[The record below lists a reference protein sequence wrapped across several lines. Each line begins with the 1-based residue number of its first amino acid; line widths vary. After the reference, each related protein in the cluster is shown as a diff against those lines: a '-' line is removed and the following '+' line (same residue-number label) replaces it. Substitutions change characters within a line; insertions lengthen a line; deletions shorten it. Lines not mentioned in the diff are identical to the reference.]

1 MIKINDKL
9 KKLNDYTESVN
20 PQSQQVPAI
29 IPDVKN
35 AYFNHTDLA
44 PKYTAGENVKIE
56 NGVISKT
63 DTTYTGDNRIITVD
77 EETKKISAKN
87 ASSNAYHEGD
97 NEAIKFSENGSTHVT
112 TMRLNSIA
120 LSGLPATQQKQ
131 PVYRV
136 SNINNP
142 ANTYTHFAGH
152 SNKVFTLLDPIWEED
167 NSKSTGFTRFFADR
181 VVCTDL
187 YGQISKTITISDLNQ
202 INQITLHQHN
212 LMNVY
217 FDYQFFVNHFG
228 KEIYISKTVTTDPI
242 NKGCK
247 FFILNTNTKKLKVFI
262 YSCGMICVGRT
273 TDTLKEVCLHDISFL
288 EWINGINGDTFNY
301 VLKPYKMKMGY
312 NGICIDVPQ
321 YNNIWYDIN
330 GDEALPLVGYYMG
343 QTYPTPTI
351 LEHYKFFTTPDPN
364 SEINDARYEFWD
376 YNAKKISCS
385 YYLRREYPT
394 DPQDLPQL
402 PIYSGTLTRPAEFYP
417 RSENEYF
424 SSFKFIVAGIDESDP
439 EYNVLYLVDSRF

>member
-87 ASSNAYHEGD
+87 ASSNAYSPGD
-97 NEAIKFSENGSTHVT
+97 NNAIRFSENTSTRVT
-112 TMRLNSIA
+112 TMSLNNIA
-120 LSGLPATQQKQ
+120 LSGLPITQQKQ

-142 ANTYTHFAGH
+142 AYTYTHFAGH
-152 SNKVFTLLDPIWEED
+152 SNKPLILIDPIWEED

-202 INQITLHQHN
+202 INQIAIHQHN

-217 FDYQFFVNHFG
+217 FDYQFFVNHYG
-228 KEIYISKTVTTDPI
+228 KEIYISKTVTTDPK

-247 FFILNTNTKKLKVFI
+247 FFILNNNTKKLKVFI

-273 TDTLKEVCLHDISFL
+273 TDTLKEVCLHDISFS
-288 EWINGINGDTFNY
+288 EWINGVNGDTFNY
-301 VLKPYKMKMGY
+301 VLKPFKMKMGY
-312 NGICIDVPQ
+312 NGICIDIPA
-321 YNNIWYDIN
+321 YNNTWYDIN
-330 GDEALPLVGYYMG
+330 GDEAVPLNSYYMG
-343 QTYPTPTI
+343 QLYPTPTI
-351 LEHYKFFTTPDPN
+351 LEHYNFFTTSDPN
-364 SEINDARYEFWD
+364 SEINDPRYEFWD
-376 YNAKKISCS
+376 YNAKKISCY
-385 YYLRREYPT
+385 YYLKREYPT
-394 DPQDLPQL
+394 DPRLLPP
-402 PIYSGTLTRPAEFYP
+402 PIYTGTLTRPDEFYP
-417 RSENEYF
+417 PSENEYF
-424 SSFKFIVAGIDESDP
+424 SSFKFIVAGIDISDP
-439 EYNVLYLVDSRF
+439 EYNILYLVDSRF